1 MLFRSPIIL
10 ERARHHK
17 RATRS
22 PKTIIYPGE
31 RIRRGKAKP
40 PHHRQQ
46 KQIAN
51 EKQIHITDLLDDNFE
66 ANYISDCKSIDFSC
80 YIL

>member
-1 MLFRSPIIL
+1 MTNVGEITTIPLTIETLHPIVL

-17 RATRS
+17 RATRG

-40 PHHRQQ
+40 PNMDSR
-46 KQIAN
+46 
-51 EKQIHITDLLDDNFE
+51 
-66 ANYISDCKSIDFSC
+66 SKSRM
-80 YIL
+80 

>member
-1 MLFRSPIIL
+1 MTNVEETTTTPLTIGTLHPIVL

-17 RATRS
+17 RALRS

-40 PHHRQQ
+40 P
-46 KQIAN
+46 N
-51 EKQIHITDLLDDNFE
+51 TD
-66 ANYISDCKSIDFSC
+66 SRSRSQM
-80 YIL
+80 

>member
-1 MLFRSPIIL
+1 MTNVVEITTTPLTIGTLHPIVL

-17 RATRS
+17 RVIRS

-40 PHHRQQ
+40 L
-46 KQIAN
+46 N
-51 EKQIHITDLLDDNFE
+51 TD
-66 ANYISDCKSIDFSC
+66 SRSRSQM
-80 YIL
+80 

>member
-1 MLFRSPIIL
+1 MINVEEITTTLLTIGTLHPIVL

-40 PHHRQQ
+40 PNKDSRSRLQM
-46 KQIAN
+46 
-51 EKQIHITDLLDDNFE
+51 
-66 ANYISDCKSIDFSC
+66 
-80 YIL
+80 